1 MTAYK
6 FLVFSEN
13 GVSNLTNGNGPEF
26 IDITVTT
33 EASATSA
40 SVNNVRVTS
49 TKANEVA
56 LAWDP
61 PYLPDIEGDPSNF
74 IETYEVIKVNCICL
88 DIAWFNADYPQSC
101 SREHQGRPSGL
112 P

>member
-1 MTAYK
+1 MQEKFNDTKITISGLSPLTAYK

-13 GVSNLTNGNGPEF
+13 GVTNVSNNVAEF

-33 EASATSA
+33 EASTSTA

-49 TKANEVA
+49 TKATEIA

-61 PYLPDIEGDPSNF
+61 PYLPDVEGDPSNF
-74 IETYEVIKVNCICL
+74 IETYEVGIIMINI
-88 DIAWFNADYPQSC
+88 W
-101 SREHQGRPSGL
+101 
-112 P
+112 